1 MWKVFFTEAY
11 SFNALILKEWDCF
24 LIIYLFTVLFCRG
37 LLAKAAALLTEQG
50 RVLNLQN
57 SLEKII
63 NQAVQ

>member
-1 MWKVFFTEAY
+1 MWKVFLQEAPLY
-11 SFNALILKEWDCF
+11 NALILKEWDWF

-50 RVLNLQN
+50 RALNLQN